1 MGLNLDYIHTTNF
14 LYPDVFKINK
24 IQTIIKTKK
33 ALIMAKIFIGIGILF
48 LIIGLIYLFFPNAFS
63 WFGRM
68 PGDVNYRSEGGGFSF
83 HFPIVTMIIV
93 SIILTIILN
102 LFNR

>member
-1 MGLNLDYIHTTNF
+1 
-14 LYPDVFKINK
+14 
-24 IQTIIKTKK
+24 
-33 ALIMAKIFIGIGILF
+33 MAKIFIGIGILF

-68 PGDVNYRSEGGGFSF
+68 LGDVNYRSQDGSFSF

-102 LFNR
+102 LFNRWPRANHSSV

>member
-1 MGLNLDYIHTTNF
+1 
-14 LYPDVFKINK
+14 
-24 IQTIIKTKK
+24 
-33 ALIMAKIFIGIGILF
+33 MAKILIGLGILF
-48 LIIGLIYLFFPNAFS
+48 LIIGLIWHFFPNAFS

-68 PGDVNYRSEGGGFSF
+68 PGDVNYRSQDGSFSF

>member
-1 MGLNLDYIHTTNF
+1 MFFTILLQPYNQKLLIQILKAY
-14 LYPDVFKINK
+14 K

-33 ALIMAKIFIGIGILF
+33 ALIMAKIFIAIGILF

>member
-1 MGLNLDYIHTTNF
+1 
-14 LYPDVFKINK
+14 
-24 IQTIIKTKK
+24 
-33 ALIMAKIFIGIGILF
+33 MAKIFIGIGILF
-48 LIIGLIYLFFPNAFS
+48 LIIGLIYMFFPNAFN

-68 PGDVNYRSEGGGFSF
+68 PGDVNYRSESGGFSF

>member
-1 MGLNLDYIHTTNF
+1 
-14 LYPDVFKINK
+14 
-24 IQTIIKTKK
+24 
-33 ALIMAKIFIGIGILF
+33 MAKIFIAIGILF

-83 HFPIVTMIIV
+83 HFPIVTMMIV
-93 SIILTIILN
+93 SIMRPMIVK
-102 LFNR
+102 LFSP

>member
-1 MGLNLDYIHTTNF
+1 
-14 LYPDVFKINK
+14 
-24 IQTIIKTKK
+24 
-33 ALIMAKIFIGIGILF
+33 MAKILLGLSILL
-48 LIIGLIYLFFPNAFS
+48 LIIGIIWQFFPNAFS

>member
-1 MGLNLDYIHTTNF
+1 
-14 LYPDVFKINK
+14 
-24 IQTIIKTKK
+24 
-33 ALIMAKIFIGIGILF
+33 MAKIFIAIGILF
-48 LIIGLIYLFFPNAFS
+48 LIIGLIYLFFPNAFN

-68 PGDVNYRSEGGGFSF
+68 LGDVNYRSEGGGFSF
-83 HFPIVTMIIV
+83 HFPIVTM

>member
-1 MGLNLDYIHTTNF
+1 
-14 LYPDVFKINK
+14 
-24 IQTIIKTKK
+24 
-33 ALIMAKIFIGIGILF
+33 MAKILLGLGILL
-48 LIIGLIYLFFPNAFS
+48 LIIGIIWQFFPNAFN

-68 PGDVNYRSEGGGFSF
+68 PGDVNYRSESGGFSF

-102 LFNR
+102 LFNH

>member
-1 MGLNLDYIHTTNF
+1 
-14 LYPDVFKINK
+14 
-24 IQTIIKTKK
+24 
-33 ALIMAKIFIGIGILF
+33 MAKILIGLGILL
-48 LIIGLIYLFFPNAFS
+48 LIIGAIWMLFPTAFN

>member
-1 MGLNLDYIHTTNF
+1 M
-14 LYPDVFKINK
+14 
-24 IQTIIKTKK
+24 
-33 ALIMAKIFIGIGILF
+33 MAKILIGLGILL
-48 LIIGLIYLFFPNAFS
+48 LIVGAIWHFFPNAFS

-68 PGDVNYRSEGGGFSF
+68 PGNVNYRSESGGFSF

-93 SIILTIILN
+93 SIILTVILN

>member
-1 MGLNLDYIHTTNF
+1 
-14 LYPDVFKINK
+14 
-24 IQTIIKTKK
+24 
-33 ALIMAKIFIGIGILF
+33 MAKILIGIGVLL
-48 LIIGLIYLFFPNAFS
+48 LIIGLIWHTFPTAFN

-93 SIILTIILN
+93 SIILTIVLN
-102 LFNR
+102 LFNK

>member
-1 MGLNLDYIHTTNF
+1 
-14 LYPDVFKINK
+14 
-24 IQTIIKTKK
+24 
-33 ALIMAKIFIGIGILF
+33 MAKILIGLGILF
-48 LIIGLIYLFFPNAFS
+48 LVIGLVHLFFPNAFS

-68 PGDVNYRSEGGGFSF
+68 PGDVNYRSEGGFSF

-102 LFNR
+102 LFNRWHRANHSDV

>member
-1 MGLNLDYIHTTNF
+1 
-14 LYPDVFKINK
+14 
-24 IQTIIKTKK
+24 
-33 ALIMAKIFIGIGILF
+33 MAKILIGLGILF
-48 LIIGLIYLFFPNAFS
+48 LVIGLVHLFFPNAFS

-68 PGDVNYRSEGGGFSF
+68 PGDVNYRSQDGSFSF

>member
-1 MGLNLDYIHTTNF
+1 
-14 LYPDVFKINK
+14 
-24 IQTIIKTKK
+24 
-33 ALIMAKIFIGIGILF
+33 MAKILIGLGVLF
-48 LIIGLIYLFFPNAFS
+48 LIIGLISHFFPNIFG

-93 SIILTIILN
+93 SIVLSILLN
-102 LFNR
+102 LFNK

>member
-1 MGLNLDYIHTTNF
+1 LGT
-14 LYPDVFKINK
+14 FKEIN
-24 IQTIIKTKK
+24 
-33 ALIMAKIFIGIGILF
+33 IMAKIFIGIGILF

>member
-1 MGLNLDYIHTTNF
+1 MG
-14 LYPDVFKINK
+14 KI
-24 IQTIIKTKK
+24 
-33 ALIMAKIFIGIGILF
+33 LISLGILI
-48 LIIGLIYLFFPNAFS
+48 LAIGLIWHFFPNAFN

-93 SIILTIILN
+93 SIILSILMN
-102 LFNR
+102 IFRR

>member
-1 MGLNLDYIHTTNF
+1 
-14 LYPDVFKINK
+14 
-24 IQTIIKTKK
+24 
-33 ALIMAKIFIGIGILF
+33 MAKILIGLGILM
-48 LIIGLIYLFFPNAFS
+48 LIIGVIWQFFPTAFN

-93 SIILTIILN
+93 SIVLSILLN
-102 LFNR
+102 LFNK

>member
-1 MGLNLDYIHTTNF
+1 
-14 LYPDVFKINK
+14 
-24 IQTIIKTKK
+24 
-33 ALIMAKIFIGIGILF
+33 MAKIFIGIGILF

-68 PGDVNYRSEGGGFSF
+68 PGDVNYRSQDGSFSF

-102 LFNR
+102 LFNRWHRANHSPV

>member
-1 MGLNLDYIHTTNF
+1 
-14 LYPDVFKINK
+14 
-24 IQTIIKTKK
+24 
-33 ALIMAKIFIGIGILF
+33 MAKILIGLGILF
-48 LIIGLIYLFFPNAFS
+48 LIIGLIWHFFPTAFS

-83 HFPIVTMIIV
+83 HFPIVTMIIM

-102 LFNR
+102 L

>member
-1 MGLNLDYIHTTNF
+1 M
-14 LYPDVFKINK
+14 
-24 IQTIIKTKK
+24 
-33 ALIMAKIFIGIGILF
+33 
-48 LIIGLIYLFFPNAFS
+48 FFPNAFS

-93 SIILTIILN
+93 SIILTIIPN